1 LRPDEPSVGFGILGT
16 LRRYATLRRMKV
28 RAAVLERFGE
38 PLVVQEVDLGE
49 PRRGE
54 VLVRLRACG
63 ICHTDM
69 YSASGTDPSGYAPC
83 VLGHE
88 GAGVVESVGEGV
100 GSLQPGDHVVTL
112 FSPQCGE
119 CVNCRSPKTNIC
131 VAIREQQNAG
141 YLPDGTTRLSR
152 GGEPL
157 CHFMGCST
165 FAEATVMPEIA
176 LAKVSKEA
184 PFEAACLFACGLSTG
199 LGAAM
204 FRTPVE
210 QGTTVVV
217 FGAGM
222 VGLGAVAGS
231 RLQGA
236 GRIIA
241 VDLSEQR
248 LELARHHGATDTWA
262 AGPDVVERVLEET
275 NGYGAEFT
283 FEATGNVSVM
293 RQAVEAARM
302 GWGTAC
308 IIGVAGKG
316 ETLDIVPRY
325 LITGRQV
332 SGASFGGVKGRQQV
346 PELVERY
353 LAGDVDVDSFISHRL
368 TLEQVNDGFEL
379 MHNQDGIRS
388 VIELPAY

>member
-1 LRPDEPSVGFGILGT
+1 MRI
-16 LRRYATLRRMKV
+16 

-38 PLVVQEVDLGE
+38 PLEVQEVDIGE

-54 VLVRLRACG
+54 VLVRLHACG

-69 YSASGTDPSGYAPC
+69 YSASGADPSGYAPC

-88 GAGVVESVGEGV
+88 GAGVVEAVGEGV
-100 GSLQPGDHVVTL
+100 SSLQRGDHVVTL
-112 FSPQCGE
+112 FSPQCRE
-119 CVNCRSPKTNIC
+119 CVNCRSGKTNIC
-131 VAIREQQNAG
+131 LAIREQQNAG

-152 GGEPL
+152 SGEEL
-157 CHFMGCST
+157 RHFMGCST

-176 LAKVSKEA
+176 LAKISDEA

-199 LGAAM
+199 LGATM
-204 FRTPVE
+204 FRAPVE
-210 QGTTVVV
+210 PGATVVV
-217 FGAGM
+217 FGAGV
-222 VGLGAVAGS
+222 VGLGAVAGA

-248 LELARHHGATDTWA
+248 LELAKQHGATDSWL
-262 AGPDVVERVLEET
+262 GGEDVVDRVLDET
-275 NGYGAEFT
+275 DGFGADFT
-283 FEATGNVSVM
+283 FEATGNVAVM

-308 IIGVAGKG
+308 MIGVAGKG

-325 LITGRQV
+325 LITGRRV
-332 SGASFGGVKGRQQV
+332 LGASFGGVKGRDQV
-346 PELVERY
+346 PQLIDRY
-353 LAGDVDVDSFISHRL
+353 LAGDIDADSFISHRL
-368 TLEQVNDGFEL
+368 TLDQVNDGFEL
-379 MHNQDGIRS
+379 MHRQDGIRS
-388 VIELPAY
+388 VIEFS